1 MKEKN
6 VDPSYKKKIQK
17 KMLWSSESKDQLI
30 NSFCYAWKDLKDDY
44 IDYAYVRLIILKI
57 KNQRY

>member
-1 MKEKN
+1 
-6 VDPSYKKKIQK
+6 
-17 KMLWSSESKDQLI
+17 MLCSSESKDQLI

>member
-1 MKEKN
+1 
-6 VDPSYKKKIQK
+6 
-17 KMLWSSESKDQLI
+17 MLCSSESKDQLI

-44 IDYAYVRLIILKI
+44 IDDAYVRLIILKI

>member
-1 MKEKN
+1 
-6 VDPSYKKKIQK
+6 
-17 KMLWSSESKDQLI
+17 MLCSSESKDQLI

-57 KNQRY
+57 KKSKILTNKSCISVFVIIC